1 MSDTV
6 RVDVNKLIERD
17 GKLIDIVNM
26 LMAALQQ
33 TGLAKDM
40 KDVKQIINSALPK
53 INDKVNEMMKI
64 KVTDEDL

>member
-17 GKLIDIVNM
+17 GKLIDITNA
-26 LMAALQQ
+26 LIATLQQ
-33 TGLAKDM
+33 VGFASSM
-40 KDVKQIINSALPK
+40 VEVKEIINKSMRNIQPQV
-53 INDKVNEMMKI
+53 DEMMKI